1 MLGAGTDLGT
11 VIGNDWEMKPIALML
26 LLCEVAGII
35 RRIECARLRLVE
47 KSILFSDSILSLCAA
62 VSFPFYR
69 CSSIEAVEENEI
81 DFSHH
86 ADRPITNRAIL
97 TYAKG
102 VTLFSGFGLSS
113 ANPNPNRWEPG

>member
-26 LLCEVAGII
+26 LLREVAGII
-35 RRIECARLRLVE
+35 RGIVCARLRLVE
-47 KSILFSDSILSLCAA
+47 KSSSFSDSMLSLCAA

-69 CSSIEAVEENEI
+69 RSSTEAVEENEI
-81 DFSHH
+81 VSSHH

-102 VTLFSGFGLSS
+102 VTLFSGCDLSS
-113 ANPNPNRWEPG
+113 ANPTPNRREPG